1 VRLRPG
7 EELCFQSRRHGIVL
21 LRPLVKAFAFGGLGA
36 VLLVGGTVAL
46 ALGAVALVV
55 AATVAFRAV
64 WRWERTHVV
73 VTTEKLAIVRRTT
86 RQRAAAVP
94 LQRVDQLQLEQSLP
108 GRIFGYGT
116 VVAGPLAIDGVS
128 RPREICRLLAR
139 LAA

>member
-1 VRLRPG
+1 MRPF
-7 EELCFQSRRHGIVL
+7 L
-21 LRPLVKAFAFGGLGA
+21 KAFAFGGLGA

-46 ALGAVALVV
+46 ALGAAALVV

-73 VTTEKLAIVRRTT
+73 VTTEKLAIVRRTA

-94 LQRVDQLQLEQSLP
+94 LRRVDQLQLEQSLP

>member
-1 VRLRPG
+1 
-7 EELCFQSRRHGIVL
+7 
-21 LRPLVKAFAFGGLGA
+21 
-36 VLLVGGTVAL
+36 VAL

>member
-1 VRLRPG
+1 MRP
-7 EELCFQSRRHGIVL
+7 F
-21 LRPLVKAFAFGGLGA
+21 VKAFAFGGLGA

-94 LQRVDQLQLEQSLP
+94 LQREWLP
-108 GRIFGYGT
+108 GS
-116 VVAGPLAIDGVS
+116 VLVSHLSPGVGGA
-128 RPREICRLLAR
+128 P
-139 LAA
+139 